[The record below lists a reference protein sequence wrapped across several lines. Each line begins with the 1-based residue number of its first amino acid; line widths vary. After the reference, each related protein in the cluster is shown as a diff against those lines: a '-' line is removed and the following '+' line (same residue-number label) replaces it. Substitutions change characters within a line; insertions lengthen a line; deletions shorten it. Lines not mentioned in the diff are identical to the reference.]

1 MATRTTIPSRTRTRC
16 AASGNGASPSPSF
29 FTYKNLLRAY
39 NDCKKR
45 KTSSRECL
53 EFSLDLEANLL
64 SLQTELLDRSY
75 RPGRSVAF
83 VVTKPKFR
91 EVFAAQFRDRV
102 VHHLL
107 YNYLSP
113 IYEPRFIYDSFACRP
128 GKGTHAAMKRVQD
141 FAYKA
146 SKGGQLDECYYLQM
160 DVKSFFTT
168 IDKAKL
174 YEMIARNIKR
184 DEILWLTELIIH
196 HDPARDVPPI
206 IHSPQKLFD
215 KLPSDKS
222 LFQAPTGYG
231 LPIGNLTSQ
240 FFANVYLNDL
250 DQYVKHQMK
259 IKWYVRYVD
268 DFVIIDRSWQRLRQY
283 EKQIIEFVKSIGI
296 AIKHSKTILRRVSG
310 GIDIV
315 GYVVRP
321 HYVLVRK
328 RVVHQWRLAM
338 ERRTSRANR
347 EQSLSSYTGHAL
359 QANTYSLRRLM
370 DARYSSKKL
379 SADFGSN

>member
-1 MATRTTIPSRTRTRC
+1 MATRTTTPSRTRTRC
-16 AASGNGASPSPSF
+16 AASGNGASPSSSF

-83 VVTKPKFR
+83 VVTKPKIR

-107 YNYLSP
+107 YDYLSP

-141 FAYKA
+141 FTYKA
-146 SKGGQLDECYYLQM
+146 SEGGRLDECYYLQM

-168 IDKAKL
+168 INKVKL
-174 YEMIARNIKR
+174 YEMITRNIKR

-196 HDPARDVPPI
+196 HDPARDIPPI
-206 IHSPQKLFD
+206 IHSPKKLFD

-222 LFQAPTGYG
+222 LFHAPSGYG

-250 DQYVKHQMK
+250 DQYVKHELK
-259 IKWYVRYVD
+259 IKWYMRYVD
-268 DFVIIDRSWQRLRQY
+268 DFVIIDHSWEQLRQF
-283 EKQIIEFVKSIGI
+283 EEQIIEFVESIGI
-296 AIKHSKTILRRVSG
+296 SIKHSKTILRRVSS

-315 GYVVRP
+315 GYIVRP

-338 ERRTSRANR
+338 EQRTSRVDR
-347 EQSLSSYTGHAL
+347 EQSLKSYTGHAL
-359 QANTYSLRRLM
+359 KANAYKLRQHMTVKYSPKGATVR
-370 DARYSSKKL
+370 
-379 SADFGSN
+379 F